1 MLKKSQE
8 GKTILLQQTKLI
20 KITDREVDGWEF
32 VKCYFSHDLASNS
45 IDEKQLSRTRKV
57 AALNKKKKE
66 ATKQRLERRNQFGRA
81 LPSFTKTFESFKR
94 SNKVSRKLLRTNK
107 ICGPAYFH
115 YSCPIK
121 ISWIRTIWLS

>member
-8 GKTILLQQTKLI
+8 GKTILLQQPKLI

-32 VKCYFSHDLASNS
+32 VKCYLSDDLASNS

-81 LPSFTKTFESFKR
+81 LPSFTKTFETFKR
-94 SNKVSRKLLRTNK
+94 SDKISRKLLRTNK
-107 ICGPAYFH
+107 ICDPAEKDIFITAA
-115 YSCPIK
+115 PLK
-121 ISWIRTIWLS
+121 